1 MITSTSQKFSKMKVV
16 LVCHSDNNGGAAVVT
31 YRLMNG
37 LRRAGVDASM
47 LVYTRYLQDPNV
59 QLIGSRIGRS
69 VRFVMERVGIMRCN
83 GFNRDDL
90 FKVST
95 AAYGVDISSHPLVR
109 DADVVL
115 LSWVNQGLFSFK
127 ALDRLNRMNKP
138 IVWVMHDMWCM
149 TGICHHALGCENFT
163 GECGNCKFLGFKAS
177 PSDLSHRIWQ
187 RKRDAYSR
195 VPVTFVAVSSWL
207 AEMAAKSSL
216 LRDMPVEVIH
226 NAFPISTFSTRID
239 PDRMPFDMRT
249 DTRYILMGAARLDD
263 PIKNLPM
270 AVEALNIIFDEH
282 PEVANSAV
290 AVFFGS
296 LRDSDALSELRF
308 PHIWVGRIKD
318 PQTLRDLFAAGH
330 VVIST
335 STFECLPGTL
345 IEGQASGCVPVS
357 FGYDGRRDI
366 ITHKVNG
373 YIARRGEAR
382 DFADGI
388 RWALNAGL
396 DPEAMHR
403 EVGER
408 FAADAIASRFI
419 DLFRRLLDRKKD

>member
-1 MITSTSQKFSKMKVV
+1 MKVV

-37 LRRAGVDASM
+37 LRRAGIDASM
-47 LVYTRYLQDPNV
+47 LVYTRYLQDSNV
-59 QLIGSRIGRS
+59 HLISSRLERG
-69 VRFVMERVGIMRCN
+69 VRFVLERVGIMRHN
-83 GFNRDDL
+83 GFNRENL

-95 AAYGVDISSHPLVR
+95 ASYGVDISSHPLVR
-109 DADVVL
+109 EADVVL
-115 LSWVNQGLFSFK
+115 LAWVSQGLFSFK
-127 ALDRLNRMNKP
+127 ALDRLHRMNKP

-177 PSDLSHRIWQ
+177 PDDLSHRVWK
-187 RKRDAYSR
+187 RKNEAYSR
-195 VPVTFVAVSSWL
+195 VPITFVAVSSWL
-207 AEMAAKSSL
+207 AEMAGKSSL
-216 LRDMPVEVIH
+216 LRDKPVEVIH
-226 NAFPISTFSTRID
+226 NAFPISTFNTVIT
-239 PDRMPFDMRT
+239 PDRLPFGMRQ

-263 PIKNLPM
+263 PIKDLPL

-282 PEVANSAV
+282 PEVANTTM

-296 LRDSDALSELRF
+296 LRDNDALSELRF

-318 PQTLRDLFAAGH
+318 QQTLRDVFAAGD

-373 YIARRGEAR
+373 YIARRGDAR

-388 RWALNAGL
+388 RWALNARL
-396 DPEAMHR
+396 DPEALHR

-408 FAADAIASRFI
+408 FAADAIASKFI
-419 DLFRRLLDRKKD
+419 ALFRRLLDR